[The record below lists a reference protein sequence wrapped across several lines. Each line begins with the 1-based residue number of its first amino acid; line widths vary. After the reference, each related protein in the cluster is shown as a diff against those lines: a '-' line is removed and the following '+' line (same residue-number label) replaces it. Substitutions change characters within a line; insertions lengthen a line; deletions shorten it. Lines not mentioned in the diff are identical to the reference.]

1 MLGVALHPIVITMA
15 ATTKITDPQEI
26 VEAVK
31 IIEAQLDTY
40 LKVKTNSGT
49 FLVGPNKVDGQ
60 KDPVRANVIDN
71 GAAVQMTGMRFKV
84 KKSAEWGTQIVE
96 DTKRL
101 EDNAVEYNLLVAIG
115 GIEWVKVMS
124 YDHKYEQLNEVKD
137 WKNYK
142 YEAGI

>member
-1 MLGVALHPIVITMA
+1 MP
-15 ATTKITDPQEI
+15 
-26 VEAVK
+26 
-31 IIEAQLDTY
+31 
-40 LKVKTNSGT
+40 
-49 FLVGPNKVDGQ
+49 
-60 KDPVRANVIDN
+60 
-71 GAAVQMTGMRFKV
+71 GMSFKV
-84 KKSAEWGTQIVE
+84 KKSADWGTQIGE